1 MQKTH
6 NYPPHIEFQNNM
18 LCLEKFNN
26 YMENVNFKFS
36 HCCVCNEKKI
46 MQDLIIHP
54 ISNIN
59 VKLKKYEKYSQIQS
73 QTSYAK

>member
-1 MQKTH
+1 MKKTH
-6 NYPPHIEFQNNM
+6 NYPLQIEFQNNM

-26 YMENVNFKFS
+26 YMENVNFKSS
-36 HCCVCNEKKI
+36 HCCVCNDKKI

-59 VKLKKYEKYSQIQS
+59 VKF
-73 QTSYAK
+73 